1 MTTYIKGTFPV
12 RFRRDGKD
20 GVNVWVKY
28 APVLDLTDS
37 GTGKR
42 YPSIGN
48 IRDTPDADCKYIGIG
63 KGVGD
68 EPIQGQYYE
77 WKKYIGDDGTSFT
90 PKGRAIAHYTTL
102 TAYNSASKSVGLYLV
117 DDTAGALLKYWNGS
131 ASENRS
137 VEDGEGYTTAD
148 KHLWVKD
155 GAKWNDL
162 GEIQGPKGDPAYID
176 TIYLK
181 GISNSSSTSYAEM
194 TIVRNNISTK
204 KSANKR
210 GLIAYKI
217 NRTTLAVTD
226 IGIYDTYDSSSGT
239 KNANSLATK
248 INELDTTFF
257 LAIVSFDACG
267 FSSNLVTA
275 IKQFGGNDI
284 ADLTAKRQAFCFL
297 GYKGMAQGTALQVL
311 NVGDAKISEISSIVS
326 NGVCQGS
333 GQGGNSILSV
343 TNYYLAGD
351 SSINEPKGT
360 WDTNPNKS
368 GFSASKP
375 YLWGYEETTFS
386 LSSIKETTKRVIGVW
401 SKDGKGIS
409 KITEYYL
416 ATSASS
422 GVTKDRKKWDWT
434 TTLQTITPTKKY
446 LWNYEVITYT
456 DSSITESDPRII
468 GVYGDKGDPGKDA
481 VSYKLSSSISAIPL
495 DNDAYPTVSSFTLTA
510 YKFVGNTSAT
520 FDDSYQLVA
529 IISYKGS
536 TTPISVNTKL
546 GSSSKLTVYLRTD
559 GLSSGSLIKDIKSVT
574 CYLYHGSTTLDS
586 FIILP
591 IKAGAAG
598 VSYFPNMRGLW
609 QPNANPPYS
618 WKDGSRDMV
627 VYNKGGGT
635 AYLFAVKTAGATNI
649 TSSPMTEAGA
659 VNTNDWVQADAPF
672 SMLFGNFV
680 YTDNASVGGFVF
692 SEQQMRSTS
701 TTDGKSPETY
711 GSNCNILLDGNTG
724 KFVANYATIRG
735 EVNAKAGSFDKCT
748 INNTCRILQTN
759 GNGWFLRGGSDPT
772 ADAPNGKPSW
782 WLGYAG
788 DQAGQFTVT
797 TYNPSD
803 SSKKSELA
811 IVSQPPSPETF
822 YVRGILDI
830 NSIYQTLAS
839 FNQNGGM
846 NVQIGRNIGEGIR
859 FTKNSSNDA
868 FHAFVGAGHGCLNGV
883 IQGYKLNVMSSG
895 QIDVSKGN
903 TVYCNGKR
911 TNLVLPTLENCRNV
925 LGTAGAFA
933 LDLTIIGASG
943 ASDFGVYGK
952 HHNSTTGYTTDCYL
966 LNNDHGDNWY
976 ATMSQGDVL
985 TLKLIYTGTSFYA
998 YIVNMQN

>member
-28 APVLDLTDS
+28 ATVLDLTDS
-37 GTGKR
+37 GTGKH

-48 IRDTPDADCKYIGIG
+48 IKDTPDADCKYIGIG

-77 WKKYIGDDGTSFT
+77 WKKYVGDDGTSFT
-90 PKGRAIAHYTTL
+90 PKGKAISHYTTL
-102 TAYNSASKSVGLYLV
+102 TAYNNATSKSVGLYLI
-117 DDTAGALLKYWNGS
+117 DASAGALLKYWNGS

-137 VEDGEGYTTAD
+137 VEDGDGYTTAD

-181 GISNSSSTSYAEM
+181 GTSNSSSTSYAEM

-239 KNANSLATK
+239 TNANSLATE
-248 INELDTTFF
+248 INKLDTTVF
-257 LAIVSFDACG
+257 LAIVSFNACG

-284 ADLTAKRQAFCFL
+284 ADLTAKKQAFCFL

-311 NVGDAKISEISSIVS
+311 NIGDAKIAEISSIVS

-343 TNYYLAGD
+343 TNYYLG
-351 SSINEPKGT
+351 SSSSTEPIGKWNT
-360 WDTNPNKS
+360 DPSKS

-375 YLWGYEETTFS
+375 YLWNYEVTTFS
-386 LSSIKETTKRVIGVW
+386 LSSPKETEKRVIGVW
-401 SKDGKGIS
+401 SKDGKGIKS
-409 KITEYYL
+409 ITEYYL

-422 GVTKDRKKWDWT
+422 GVTTEIKKWPWT
-434 TTLQTITPTKKY
+434 TTIQTISPSKKY
-446 LWNYEVITYT
+446 LWNYEIIAYT
-456 DSSITESDPRII
+456 DGTSDPPSDPRII
-468 GVYGDKGDPGKDA
+468 GVYGDKGDDA
-481 VSYKLSSSISAIPL
+481 YSYKLRSNITAIPL
-495 DNDAYPTVSSFTLTA
+495 DNNGMPVDSAKSLTLT
-510 YKFVGNTSAT
+510 GNI
-520 FDDSYQLVA
+520 F
-529 IISYKGS
+529 K
-536 TTPISVNTKL
+536 
-546 GSSSKLTVYLRTD
+546 GSSSISVSTSYTIKAIITWNGTASATKTSSNGSLTVD
-559 GLSSGSLIKDIKSVT
+559 LSTYKNIVKVACSF
-574 CYLYHGSTTLDS
+574 LYGSTVLDS
-586 FIILP
+586 FDILP

-649 TSSPMTEAGA
+649 TSEPMSEAGT
-659 VNTNDWVQADAPF
+659 VNTKDWVQADAPF

-680 YTDNASVGGFVF
+680 YTDNASVGGFVY
-692 SEQQMRSTS
+692 SEEQMRSTS
-701 TTDGKSPETY
+701 TTDENSPKSD
-711 GSNCNILLDGNTG
+711 GSNCNILLNG
-724 KFVANYATIRG
+724 KSGEFVANHATIRG
-735 EVNAKAGSFDKCT
+735 EVNATSGTFKNVKIT
-748 INNTCRILQTN
+748 NNCWIEPETKD
-759 GNGWFLRGGSDPT
+759 GDGWFMRGG
-772 ADAPNGKPSW
+772 
-782 WLGYAG
+782 
-788 DQAGQFTVT
+788 
-797 TYNPSD
+797 
-803 SSKKSELA
+803 
-811 IVSQPPSPETF
+811 
-822 YVRGILDI
+822 
-830 NSIYQTLAS
+830 
-839 FNQNGGM
+839 
-846 NVQIGRNIGEGIR
+846 
-859 FTKNSSNDA
+859 NDRIA
-868 FHAFVGAGHGCLNGV
+868 A
-883 IQGYKLNVMSSG
+883 
-895 QIDVSKGN
+895 
-903 TVYCNGKR
+903 
-911 TNLVLPTLENCRNV
+911 
-925 LGTAGAFA
+925 
-933 LDLTIIGASG
+933 
-943 ASDFGVYGK
+943 
-952 HHNSTTGYTTDCYL
+952 
-966 LNNDHGDNWY
+966 
-976 ATMSQGDVL
+976 
-985 TLKLIYTGTSFYA
+985 
-998 YIVNMQN
+998 

>member
-1 MTTYIKGTFPV
+1 MNTLIKGTFPV

-20 GVNVWVKY
+20 GVNVWLKY
-28 APVLDLTDS
+28 ATVLDLYDS
-37 GTGKR
+37 GTGKY
-42 YPSIGN
+42 YPSNNN
-48 IRDTPDADCKYIGIG
+48 IFNEPTAECKYIGIG
-63 KGVGD
+63 KGIGD
-68 EPIQGQYYE
+68 EPTQGQYYD
-77 WKKYIGDDGTSFT
+77 WKKYIGDNGTSFT
-90 PKGRAIAHYTTL
+90 AKGQAIAHYTTL
-102 TAYNSASKSVGLYLV
+102 TDYDNATSKSVGLYLI
-117 DDTAGALLKYWNGS
+117 DDSAGALLKYWNGS
-131 ASENRS
+131 ASESRS
-137 VEDGEGYTTAD
+137 VTDGDAYTTAD

-176 TIYLK
+176 TVYLK
-181 GISNSSSTSYAEM
+181 GASYNSAGIPYAKVTITKNNTSRTYEAST
-194 TIVRNNISTK
+194 
-204 KSANKR
+204 R
-210 GLIAYKI
+210 GLHAYKI
-217 NRTTLAVTD
+217 NRTTLAVTK
-226 IGIYDTYDSSSGT
+226 IGAYDTYINTATADT
-239 KNANSLATK
+239 LATE
-248 INELDTTFF
+248 INKLDTTVF

-284 ADLTAKRQAFCFL
+284 ADLKAKRQAFCFL

-311 NVGDAKISEISSIVS
+311 NVGDAKIAEISSIVS

-351 SSINEPKGT
+351 SSIKEPEDT
-360 WDTNPNKS
+360 WVTNPSNS

-375 YLWGYEETTFS
+375 YLWGYEETIYS
-386 LSSIKETTKRVIGVW
+386 LSSATSTTPRVIGVW
-401 SKDGKGIS
+401 SKDGKGI
-409 KITEYYL
+409 KFITEYYL

-422 GVTKDRKKWDWT
+422 GVTKDRAKWDWT
-434 TTLQTITPTKKY
+434 TTLQAITPTKKY

-456 DSSITESDPRII
+456 DSSITESDPCII
-468 GVYGDKGDPGKDA
+468 GVYGDKGDPGDDA

-510 YKFVGNTSAT
+510 YKFVGNASAT

-529 IISYKGS
+529 IISYSGS
-536 TTPISVNTKL
+536 PTPITVNTKL
-546 GSSSKLTVYLRTD
+546 GTSSKLTVYLRTN
-559 GLSSGSLIKDIKSVT
+559 GLSSGDLIKDIRSVS
-574 CYLYHGSTTLDS
+574 CYLYHGSVALDS
-586 FIILP
+586 FNILP

-649 TSSPMTEAGA
+649 TSEPMSEAGA
-659 VNTNDWVQADAPF
+659 VNTKDWVQADAPF

-680 YTDNASVGGFVF
+680 YTDNASIGGFVF
-692 SEQQMRSTS
+692 SEEQMRSTS
-701 TTDGKSPETY
+701 TTDEKSPEPK
-711 GSNCNILLDGNTG
+711 GSNCNILINGNTG

-735 EVNAKAGSFDKCT
+735 EINATAGTFKNVKIT
-748 INNTCRILQTN
+748 NNCWIEPETKN
-759 GNGWFLRGGSDPT
+759 GDGWFMRGGNDRN
-772 ADAPNGKPSW
+772 AAW
-782 WLGYAG
+782 WLGYSG
-788 DQAGQFTVT
+788 KPTGQFTMDTVYDDGSNHPPT
-797 TYNPSD
+797 ASLKFMTPNIQQGLNPVGLISAY
-803 SSKKSELA
+803 SNINTPLANFSHANGVMVRICPSEG
-811 IVSQPPSPETF
+811 V
-822 YVRGILDI
+822 GIDFTDNVGNANPI
-830 NSIYQTLAS
+830 A
-839 FNQNGGM
+839 FNG
-846 NVQIGRNIGEGIR
+846 
-859 FTKNSSNDA
+859 K
-868 FHAFVGAGHGCLNGV
+868 GHGALNGV

-895 QIDVSKGN
+895 QIDISNGN
-903 TVYCNGKR
+903 TVYCNGNG
-911 TNLVLPTLENCRNV
+911 TNLILPTRENCSNV
-925 LGTAGAFA
+925 LGTTGAFA

-943 ASDFGVYGK
+943 ASNFRVYGK
-952 HHNSTTGYTTDCYL
+952 YHNSTTDCYL
-966 LNNDHGDNWY
+966 LNNDHGDNWF

>member
-20 GVNVWVKY
+20 GVNVWLKY
-28 APVLDLTDS
+28 ATVLDLKDS
-37 GTGKR
+37 NTGKS
-42 YPSIGN
+42 YPSNNHIFN
-48 IRDTPDADCKYIGIG
+48 EPTAECKYIGIG
-63 KGVGD
+63 KGVGN
-68 EPIQGQYYE
+68 EPTQGQYYD

-90 PKGRAIAHYTTL
+90 AKGQAIAHYTTL
-102 TAYNSASKSVGLYLV
+102 TAYNSASKSVGLYLI
-117 DDTAGALLKYWNGS
+117 DASAGALLKYWNGS

-137 VEDGEGYTTAD
+137 VEDGDGYTTAD

-181 GISNSSSTSYAEM
+181 GTSNSSSTSYAEM

-239 KNANSLATK
+239 TNANSLATE
-248 INELDTTFF
+248 INKLDTTVF
-257 LAIVSFDACG
+257 LAIVSFNACG

-284 ADLTAKRQAFCFL
+284 ADLTAKKQAFCFL

-311 NVGDAKISEISSIVS
+311 NIGDAKIAEISSIVS

-343 TNYYLAGD
+343 TNYYLG
-351 SSINEPKGT
+351 SSSSTEPIGKWNT
-360 WDTNPNKS
+360 DPSKS

-375 YLWGYEETTFS
+375 YLWNYEVTTFS
-386 LSSIKETTKRVIGVW
+386 LSSPKETEKRVIGVW
-401 SKDGKGIS
+401 SKDGKGIKS
-409 KITEYYL
+409 ITEYYL

-422 GVTKDRKKWDWT
+422 GVTTEIKKWPWT
-434 TTLQTITPTKKY
+434 TTIQTISPSKKY
-446 LWNYEVITYT
+446 LWNYEIIAYT
-456 DSSITESDPRII
+456 DGTSDPPSDPRII

-510 YKFVGNTSAT
+510 YKFVGNSSAT

-529 IISYKGS
+529 IISYSGS
-536 TTPISVNTKL
+536 TTPITVSTKL
-546 GSSSKLTVYLRTD
+546 GTSSKLTVYLRTD
-559 GLSSGSLIKDIKSVT
+559 GLSSGSLIKDIRSVS
-574 CYLYHGSTTLDS
+574 CNLYHGQTNLDS
-586 FIILP
+586 FNILP

-598 VSYFPNMRGLW
+598 VSYFPNTRGLW

-659 VNTNDWVQADAPF
+659 VNTKDWVQADAPF

-680 YTDNASVGGFVF
+680 YTDNASVAGFVW
-692 SEQQMRSTS
+692 SEEQMMSSSYTGDGDK
-701 TTDGKSPETY
+701 TTPGTANIYMNGKKGFFRALNAE
-711 GSNCNILLDGNTG
+711 
-724 KFVANYATIRG
+724 IRG
-735 EVNAKAGSFDKCT
+735 KINATSGTFENVE
-748 INNTCRILQTN
+748 INNSCQIIQNN
-759 GNGWFLRGGSDPT
+759 GKGWFLVGANEQSDRPE
-772 ADAPNGKPSW
+772 SW
-782 WLGYAG
+782 WLGYSG
-788 DQAGQFTVT
+788 ELTGQFTMQT
-797 TYNPSD
+797 SYDDGSNHPLTAKISARTPNIQSD
-803 SSKKSELA
+803 SPSYSPLLELYA
-811 IVSQPPSPETF
+811 NISQP
-822 YVRGILDI
+822 
-830 NSIYQTLAS
+830 LAS
-839 FNQNGGM
+839 FYHDGGM
-846 NVQIGRNIGEGIR
+846 MVRICNSLGEGIR
-859 FTKNSSNDA
+859 FTPQDSSIIPLA
-868 FHAFVGAGHGCLNGV
+868 FCGKGHGGLDGV
-883 IQGYKLNVMSSG
+883 IQGYKLNVISSG
-895 QIDVSKGN
+895 QINILNGN
-903 TVYCNGKR
+903 TVYCDGVG
-911 TNLVLPTLENCRNV
+911 TSIVLPTLKNCQDV
-925 LGTAGAFA
+925 LGTNGSFA
-933 LDLTIIGASG
+933 LDLCIIGALG
-943 ASDFGVYGK
+943 AYNFNVYGSSK
-952 HHNSTTGYTTDCYL
+952 TVLTNCQLLDSNHNAWSFI
-966 LNNDHGDNWY
+966 
-976 ATMSQGDVL
+976 MSAGDVML
-985 TLKLIYTGTSFYA
+985 LKLIYNGSSFYA
-998 YIVNMQN
+998 YRVSHLN

>member
-20 GVNVWVKY
+20 GVNVWLKY
-28 APVLDLTDS
+28 ATVLDLKDS
-37 GTGKR
+37 NTGKS

-77 WKKYIGDDGTSFT
+77 WKKYVGDDGTSFT

-137 VEDGEGYTTAD
+137 VEDGDGYTTAD

-181 GISNSSSTSYAEM
+181 GTSHNTAGTPTAIVNRVKNNASSTYGASD
-194 TIVRNNISTK
+194 
-204 KSANKR
+204 R
-210 GLIAYKI
+210 GLHAYKI
-217 NRTTLAVTD
+217 NRTTLAVTK
-226 IGIYDTYDSSSGT
+226 IGAYDTHINTATADT
-239 KNANSLATK
+239 LATE
-248 INELDTTFF
+248 INKLDTTVF

-267 FSSNLVTA
+267 FTTNFVTA

-284 ADLTAKRQAFCFL
+284 ADLKAKSQAFCFL
-297 GYKGMAQGTALQVL
+297 GYKGMAPGTALQVL
-311 NVGDAKISEISSIVS
+311 NVGDAKIAEISSIVS

-333 GQGGNSILSV
+333 GQGGNSVLSV
-343 TNYYLAGD
+343 TNYYLAGSD
-351 SSINEPKGT
+351 SSNAPT
-360 WDTNPNKS
+360 WREWVTDPGKS

-386 LSSIKETTKRVIGVW
+386 LSSPKETEKRVIGVW
-401 SKDGKGIS
+401 SKDGKGIKS
-409 KITEYYL
+409 ITEYYL

-422 GVTKDRKKWDWT
+422 GVTKDREVWDWT
-434 TTLQTITPTKKY
+434 TTVQTITPTKKY
-446 LWNYEVITYT
+446 LWNYELITFN
-456 DSSITESDPRII
+456 DSSKTESTPCII

-510 YKFVGNTSAT
+510 YKFVGNASAT

-529 IISYKGS
+529 IISYSGNP
-536 TTPISVNTKL
+536 TPISVNTKL
-546 GSSSKLTVYLRTD
+546 GSSSKMTVYLRAG
-559 GLSSGSLIKDIKSVT
+559 GLSSGSLLKDIKSVT
-574 CYLYHGSTTLDS
+574 CYLYHGSITLDS
-586 FIILP
+586 FAILP

-649 TSSPMTEAGA
+649 TSKPMSEAGT
-659 VNTNDWVQADAPF
+659 VNSDWVQADAPF

-692 SEQQMRSTS
+692 SEEQMRSTS
-701 TTDGKSPETY
+701 TTDGKSPEPK
-711 GSNCNILLDGNTG
+711 GSNCNILINGNTG
-724 KFVANYATIRG
+724 FFRARHAEIKGIINATKG
-735 EVNAKAGSFDKCT
+735 VFDNCVINDTCT
-748 INNTCRILQTN
+748 ITRIDAVKGTIGGFTIGDSSIYTKENAYSGGSGVNSFSESKFFLHASGYSSAFLGFSATNKWAGIGLNTLPSTSATTALARFEDTVTNTFDWTKIGVYLNVAGAKTYDDIGKGNCAIYAEQGVYTGFRIGTKLTTKSVTLTKMDNVIICYNTTDITITLPSDCEKGQVMMVRPAGTKGVTIQVTSGTILRNNDTMGNGVTSFTCGGKWMHFFIYDKYNNTWI
-759 GNGWFLRGGSDPT
+759 
-772 ADAPNGKPSW
+772 
-782 WLGYAG
+782 
-788 DQAGQFTVT
+788 
-797 TYNPSD
+797 
-803 SSKKSELA
+803 
-811 IVSQPPSPETF
+811 
-822 YVRGILDI
+822 
-830 NSIYQTLAS
+830 
-839 FNQNGGM
+839 M
-846 NVQIGRNIGEGIR
+846 
-859 FTKNSSNDA
+859 
-868 FHAFVGAGHGCLNGV
+868 
-883 IQGYKLNVMSSG
+883 
-895 QIDVSKGN
+895 
-903 TVYCNGKR
+903 
-911 TNLVLPTLENCRNV
+911 
-925 LGTAGAFA
+925 
-933 LDLTIIGASG
+933 
-943 ASDFGVYGK
+943 
-952 HHNSTTGYTTDCYL
+952 GYT
-966 LNNDHGDNWY
+966 N
-976 ATMSQGDVL
+976 
-985 TLKLIYTGTSFYA
+985 
-998 YIVNMQN
+998 